1 MKVSLAMSGGQA
13 AAAYLRKPPRV
24 LDAESLPAVRRAELV
39 GLLAAAVAEAKS
51 HIAKETRGADLM
63 SYTVSVEDGEK
74 SYELK
79 QSDAA
84 MPHAFAALLDWLQ
97 AHFAAK

>member
-1 MKVSLAMSGGQA
+1 MKVSLATSGGQA
-13 AAAYLRKPPRV
+13 AAVFLRKPPRV
-24 LDAESLPAVRRAELV
+24 IDAESLPAARKAELV
-39 GLLAAAVAEAKS
+39 GLLAAAAAEAKS
-51 HIAKETRGADLM
+51 HVAKETRGADLM
-63 SYTVSVEDGEK
+63 TYTVGVEDGDK

-97 AHFAAK
+97 AHFAGK